1 MEWSYLL
8 SVMLFAFTVTITPG
22 PNNLMLT
29 ASGVNFGFART
40 VPHLLGVTFGYTL
53 LCIAVALGLGALFV
67 RFPILHSALKVIGA
81 VYLLYLAW
89 KIAMS
94 GRVVE
99 GSRNEQPMTFW
110 QGAVFQLV
118 NPKGWTM
125 AVTAISAFTVEGE
138 ALTASLII
146 VVVCLALVSLPCCS
160 CWALLG
166 TQIKQ
171 FLTSHR
177 ALKIFNY
184 SLASLTAG
192 SVLLI
197 I

>member
-1 MEWSYLL
+1 MELSYLL

-29 ASGVNFGFART
+29 ASGVNFGFCRT
-40 VPHLLGVTFGYTL
+40 VPHLLGVIFGYSL
-53 LCIAVALGLGALFV
+53 LCVAVALGLGALFV
-67 RFPILHSALKVIGA
+67 RFPMLHGALKIVGA

-94 GRVVE
+94 GRIV
-99 GSRNEQPMTFW
+99 GDGQNEQPMTFW

-125 AVTAISAFTVEGE
+125 AVTAISAFTLEGE
-138 ALTASLII
+138 EVVISLVT
-146 VVVCLALVSLPCCS
+146 VVVCLALVSLICCS

-177 ALKIFNY
+177 ALQIFNY
-184 SLASLTAG
+184 SLASVTAG